1 MGRNTL
7 FSRRDIGRLGLSAA
21 GLAVMGRSA
30 GAGATGVDMPP
41 SRMPQITSWAYQ
53 LQHADIAE
61 IARSPFDLV
70 VIDSTKDGDPDKP
83 LKAAE
88 VRRMKRTPQ
97 GGRRIVLAYFSVG
110 EAEDYRFYWNE
121 EWLETATPE
130 PAAAG
135 KAAPTKPDKP
145 DRWLSA
151 KAPPWLG
158 DENESWGGNF
168 QVKYWDPGWQ
178 AILFG
183 SPTSFLERVLAQGFD
198 GIYLDRV
205 DAYYEFV
212 SERESAGDDMAELV
226 IRLAEHA
233 RRIKPDCIVVPQN
246 GEELLLKPAYV
257 AAIDAIAKEDL
268 FYGSPTEGEANN
280 SQQIANSLS
289 WLEPATKAG
298 RPVLTIEYLD
308 KPEAKAEAAAAA
320 REKGFIP
327 YFGPR
332 SLDKLVWPDPPA
344 GGAAAKAAEPKAK
357 KK

>member
-1 MGRNTL
+1 
-7 FSRRDIGRLGLSAA
+7 
-21 GLAVMGRSA
+21 
-30 GAGATGVDMPP
+30 MPP
-41 SRMPQITSWAYQ
+41 SRMTPITNWAYQ
-53 LQHADIAE
+53 LQHADVAE

-97 GGRRIVLAYFSVG
+97 GGRRFVLAYLSVG

-130 PAAAG
+130 PAPAPHG
-135 KAAPTKPDKP
+135 HAAPSAKADKADKP

-183 SPTSFLERVLAQGFD
+183 SPTSYLERVLAQGFD
-198 GIYLDRV
+198 GVYLDRV

-233 RRIKPDCIVVPQN
+233 RRIKPECIVVPQN

-257 AAIDAIAKEDL
+257 AAIDGIAKEDL
-268 FYGSPTEGEANN
+268 FFGSPTEGEPNN

-298 RPVLTIEYLD
+298 RPVLTIEYLE
-308 KPEAKAEAAAAA
+308 KPEARAEAAAAA
-320 REKGFIP
+320 REKGFVP

-332 SLDKLVWPDPPA
+332 SLDRLVWPDPPA
-344 GGAAAKAAEPKAK
+344 GAAAVKPAEPKAK
-357 KK
+357 RK